1 MPKPA
6 EFTME
11 LEPELCDAFLAEAA
25 ATHQPATEVLQ
36 ALMRDF
42 VRRQRAARDHEA
54 FLHRKVERARV
65 SMRAGRGRPNAIVEA
80 EAAARIAA
88 SLPEGDEAKA

>member
-6 EFTME
+6 EFMRE
-11 LEPELCDAFLAEAA
+11 LEPELCDAFAAEAA
-25 ATHQPATEVLQ
+25 AAHQPATDVLE

-54 FLHRKVERARV
+54 FLHRKVERARASV
-65 SMRAGRGRPNAIVEA
+65 RAGRGRPNAIVEA
-80 EAAARIAA
+80 EAAA
-88 SLPEGDEAKA
+88 